1 MKQISVPEGTIT
13 VALLA
18 TGKYCDVYYDINV
31 SQPTELQLRQ
41 IVFSFDNG
49 YEKTTSFLGLYERGG
64 GPGGN
69 GGADGIPRIQTYIY
83 DLYLSDGRVLINN
96 KEEDVCIDIN
106 SITET
111 VFTHELCHLIYYRN
125 GSASPEIWYNELLPI
140 MSEAIFYDIRIDWS
154 MPNVQLFGTWT
165 NNIGGPNDAVY
176 YNTYRKLAK
185 FLVSKFDNSVF
196 YDLYH
201 ESAINKQALE
211 NVLRKRGTT
220 LQIVEAE
227 FPDWC
232 DNFGYPNDNEAR
244 IIIIDN
250 VTLTGQVGVWLVA
263 NLPSGNDAP
272 VNTAIQYGL
281 ISNNKI
287 EVSLVVPDN
296 NTWNSGPAWLGSGDY
311 YVFLVPVLNQAT
323 QWGNALVYT
332 GGGTT
337 PVTVTFNKAIT
348 RLSYTDFKVK

>member
-31 SQPTELQLRQ
+31 SQPTELQLKQ

-64 GPGGN
+64 GLGGN

-83 DLYLSDGRVLINN
+83 DLYLAGGWVLTND
-96 KEEDVCIDIN
+96 KEEDVRIDIN
-106 SITET
+106 SITEGT
-111 VFTHELCHLIYYRN
+111 FIHELCHLIYFRN
-125 GSASPEIWYNELLPI
+125 GSVRSETWYNEFIAI
-140 MSEAIFYDIRIDWS
+140 MSEAVFKNIYIDWS
-154 MPNVQLFGTWT
+154 LLNVQLFGTWT
-165 NNIGGPNDAVY
+165 NNDAGPNQTPY
-176 YNTYRKLAK
+176 YNTYRKLSK
-185 FLVSKFDNSVF
+185 FLVDKYGDSIF

-201 ESAINKQALE
+201 ETAFNKQALE

-220 LQIVEAE
+220 LQAVEAE
-227 FPDWC
+227 FADWC
-232 DNFGYPNDNEAR
+232 DNFGYPKDNEAR

-250 VTLTGQVGVWLVA
+250 VTLTGRVGVWLVE
-263 NLPSGNDAP
+263 NLPSGNNYP
-272 VNTAIQYGL
+272 INTAIQSGE

-287 EVSLVVPDN
+287 AFSLVVPED
-296 NTWNSGPAWLGSGDY
+296 NTWNTGPAWLGTGDY
-311 YVFLVPVLNQAT
+311 YVFVVPIINQSY
-323 QWGNALVYT
+323 WWNNAMVYT

-337 PVTVTFNKAIT
+337 PVKVTINKAIT
-348 RLSYTDFKVK
+348 RLSFYDF